1 VKRLSLA
8 VAGTLAVGAAMSFA
22 ATVPAAAAAPRTIA
36 VTPAHGQ
43 AIAGHYIV
51 TVKTSDPRS
60 VAASAHATPRYVYTA
75 VLHGFAGALNAGQLT
90 ALQHNPNVT
99 RIEQDAVVHADTT
112 QTNPPSWGL
121 DRIDQR
127 TRPLSGTYT
136 YTSTGAGATAYV
148 IDTGIYVSDSDFGGR
163 AAVAYDAI
171 GGNGID
177 CNGHGTHVAGTIGGA
192 AYGVAKG
199 VALRAVRVLNCSGSG
214 SNSGVIAG
222 MNWVASHHV
231 AKSVA
236 NMSLG
241 GGYSSS
247 VNSAATSLAN
257 SGVFLAVAAG
267 NSGANACN
275 YSPSSASGTVTVA
288 ASDINDVRAS
298 WSNYGGCVDL
308 YAPGVNITS
317 DWLNGGTNTI
327 SGTSMATPHVTG
339 VGALYKATY
348 GDAAWSTIRDWLTAN
363 ATSGVISGNPS
374 GTPNLLLYK
383 STL

>member
-8 VAGTLAVGAAMSFA
+8 VAGTLAVAAAMSFA
-22 ATVPAAAAAPRTIA
+22 ATLPAAAAAPRVVT
-36 VTPAHGQ
+36 VTPAQGQ

-60 VAASAHATPRYVYTA
+60 VAAAAHVTPRYVYTA
-75 VLHGFAGALNAGQLT
+75 VLHGFAAALNAGQLT

-112 QTNPPSWGL
+112 QTSPPSWGL

-127 TRPLSGTYT
+127 NRPLSNSYT

-163 AAVAYDAI
+163 AAVAYDAL

-192 AYGVAKG
+192 KYGVAKG

-214 SNSGVIAG
+214 TNSGVIAG
-222 MNWVASHHV
+222 MNWVAGHHV
-231 AKSVA
+231 TKSVA

-241 GGYSSS
+241 GSFSSS
-247 VNSAATSLAN
+247 VNSAATNLAN

-298 WSNYGGCVDL
+298 WSNYGGCVDI

-339 VGALYKATY
+339 VGALYKATF

>member
-22 ATVPAAAAAPRTIA
+22 ATVPAAAAAPRTVA

-51 TVKTSDPRS
+51 TVKTSDARS
-60 VAASAHATPRYVYTA
+60 VAASAHVTPRYVYTA

-112 QTNPPSWGL
+112 QTSAPWGL

-127 TRPLSGTYT
+127 SRPLSGTYT
-136 YTSTGAGATAYV
+136 YNSTGAGATAYV
-148 IDTGIYVSDSDFGGR
+148 IDTGIYTSDSDFGGR
-163 AAVAYDAI
+163 AAVSYDAI

-192 AYGVAKG
+192 KYGVAKS

-214 SNSGVIAG
+214 TNSGVIAG

-241 GGYSSS
+241 GSYSSS

-339 VGALYKATY
+339 VGALYKATF

-363 ATSGVISGNPS
+363 ATSGAISGNPS